1 MSELKTEPC
10 PLPSLVSQ
18 DVLAVNEEKKVPV
31 KKRKRGRP
39 KKEEV
44 KKYIKRAKRGRPPG
58 EAARIKELTASLL
71 LKHSQA
77 IIRKIVHKALND
89 DDKDQMAALKLCVD
103 RMLPV
108 SYFEDKGIAGGSRAI
123 TINITGVN
131 ENPVEMIEHEP
142 VDVETTLIDYEE
154 VEETAEEEE
163 EDGFTG

>member
-1 MSELKTEPC
+1 MSEIKTEDVVSSSC
-10 PLPSLVSQ
+10 SLPSSVSQ
-18 DVLAVNEEKKVPV
+18 DVVAVNEEKKVAV

-71 LKHSQA
+71 LTHSQA

-131 ENPVEMIEHEP
+131 DNPVEMIEHEP
-142 VDVETTLIDYEE
+142 VEVETTLIDYEE
-154 VEETAEEEE
+154 E
-163 EDGFTG
+163 EDDGSTS

>member
-1 MSELKTEPC
+1 MSEIKTEVISDLC
-10 PLPSLVSQ
+10 SLPSSVSQ
-18 DVLAVNEEKKVPV
+18 DVVAVNEEKKVPA

-44 KKYIKRAKRGRPPG
+44 RKYIKRAKRGRPPG

-71 LKHSQA
+71 LTHSQA

-108 SYFEDKGIAGGSRAI
+108 SCVG
-123 TINITGVN
+123 
-131 ENPVEMIEHEP
+131 P
-142 VDVETTLIDYEE
+142 
-154 VEETAEEEE
+154 
-163 EDGFTG
+163 

>member
-1 MSELKTEPC
+1 MSEIKTEDVISSSC
-10 PLPSLVSQ
+10 SLPSSVSQ
-18 DVLAVNEEKKVPV
+18 DVVAVNEEKKVAV

-44 KKYIKRAKRGRPPG
+44 KKYIKRPKRGRPPG

-71 LKHSQA
+71 LTHSQA

-108 SYFEDKGIAGGSRAI
+108 SYFEDKGVAGGSRAI

-154 VEETAEEEE
+154 D
-163 EDGFTG
+163 DGSAG

>member
-1 MSELKTEPC
+1 MSEIKTEDVVSDLC
-10 PLPSLVSQ
+10 SLPSSVSQ
-18 DVLAVNEEKKVPV
+18 DVVAVNEEKKVPA

-44 KKYIKRAKRGRPPG
+44 KKYIKRGKRGRPPG

-71 LKHSQA
+71 LTHSQA

-131 ENPVEMIEHEP
+131 DNPVEMIEHEP
-142 VDVETTLIDYEE
+142 VEVETTLIDYEE
-154 VEETAEEEE
+154 E
-163 EDGFTG
+163 EDDE

>member
-1 MSELKTEPC
+1 MSEIKTEDVISDLC
-10 PLPSLVSQ
+10 SLPSSVSQ
-18 DVLAVNEEKKVPV
+18 DVVAVNEEKKVAV

-71 LKHSQA
+71 LTHSQA

-108 SYFEDKGIAGGSRAI
+108 SYFEDKSIAGGSRAI

-131 ENPVEMIEHEP
+131 DTPVEMIEHEP
-142 VDVETTLIDYEE
+142 VEVETTLIDYEE
-154 VEETAEEEE
+154 
-163 EDGFTG
+163 EDDGSTS

>member
-1 MSELKTEPC
+1 MSEIKTEDVVSSSC
-10 PLPSLVSQ
+10 SLPSSVSQ
-18 DVLAVNEEKKVPV
+18 DVVAVNEEKKVAV

-71 LKHSQA
+71 LTHSQA

-131 ENPVEMIEHEP
+131 DTPVEMIEHEP
-142 VDVETTLIDYEE
+142 VDVQATLIDYEE
-154 VEETAEEEE
+154 
-163 EDGFTG
+163 EDDGSTS

>member
-1 MSELKTEPC
+1 MSEIKINSLTEDC
-10 PLPSLVSQ
+10 SLPSSVSQ
-18 DVLAVNEEKKVPV
+18 DVLAVNEEKKVPA

-44 KKYIKRAKRGRPPG
+44 RKYIKRAKRGRPPG

-71 LKHSQA
+71 LTHSQA

-89 DDKDQMAALKLCVD
+89 EDKDQMAALKLCVD

-108 SYFEDKGIAGGSRAI
+108 SYFEDKGAGGGSRAI

-131 ENPVEMIEHEP
+131 DNPVEMIEHEP

-154 VEETAEEEE
+154 E
-163 EDGFTG
+163 EDGSTS

>member
-1 MSELKTEPC
+1 MSEIKTEDVVSDLC
-10 PLPSLVSQ
+10 SLPSSVSQ
-18 DVLAVNEEKKVPV
+18 DVVAVNEEKKVPA

-44 KKYIKRAKRGRPPG
+44 KKYIKRGKRGRPPG

-71 LKHSQA
+71 LTHSQA

-89 DDKDQMAALKLCVD
+89 EDKDQMAALKLCVD

-108 SYFEDKGIAGGSRAI
+108 SYFEEKGVGGGSRAI

-131 ENPVEMIEHEP
+131 DNPVEMIEHEP
-142 VDVETTLIDYEE
+142 VEVETTLIDYEE
-154 VEETAEEEE
+154 E
-163 EDGFTG
+163 EDDE

>member
-1 MSELKTEPC
+1 MSETKTEVISDLC
-10 PLPSLVSQ
+10 SLPSSVSQ
-18 DVLAVNEEKKVPV
+18 DVVAVNEEKKVPA

-44 KKYIKRAKRGRPPG
+44 RKYIKRAKRGRPPG

-71 LKHSQA
+71 LTHSQA

-89 DDKDQMAALKLCVD
+89 EDKDQMAALKLCVD

-108 SYFEDKGIAGGSRAI
+108 SYFEDKGVAGGSRAI

-131 ENPVEMIEHEP
+131 DNPVEMIEHEP

-154 VEETAEEEE
+154 
-163 EDGFTG
+163 EDDE

>member
-1 MSELKTEPC
+1 MSEIKTEDVVSSPC
-10 PLPSLVSQ
+10 SLPSSVSQ
-18 DVLAVNEEKKVPV
+18 DVVAVNEEKKVAA

-44 KKYIKRAKRGRPPG
+44 KKYIKRGKRGRPPG

-71 LKHSQA
+71 LTHSQA

-131 ENPVEMIEHEP
+131 DNPVEMIEHEP
-142 VDVETTLIDYEE
+142 VDVQATLIDYEE
-154 VEETAEEEE
+154 E
-163 EDGFTG
+163 EDE

>member
-1 MSELKTEPC
+1 MSEIKTEDVISSSC
-10 PLPSLVSQ
+10 SLPSSVSQ
-18 DVLAVNEEKKVPV
+18 DVVAVNEEKKVAV

-71 LKHSQA
+71 LTHSQA

-131 ENPVEMIEHEP
+131 DTPVEMIEHEP
-142 VDVETTLIDYEE
+142 VDVQATLIDYEE
-154 VEETAEEEE
+154 
-163 EDGFTG
+163 EDE

>member
-1 MSELKTEPC
+1 MSEIKTEDVISSSC
-10 PLPSLVSQ
+10 SLPSSVSQ
-18 DVLAVNEEKKVPV
+18 DVVAVNEEKKVAV

-71 LKHSQA
+71 LTHSQA

-131 ENPVEMIEHEP
+131 DNPVEMIEHEP
-142 VDVETTLIDYEE
+142 VEVETTLIDYEE
-154 VEETAEEEE
+154 
-163 EDGFTG
+163 EDDGSTS